1 MNIFKTSILLV
12 VVLFLGKITS
22 AQNVVKVVKDPRA
35 KKIDVLINNKLFT
48 SFLYPD
54 SIEKPFLYPV
64 YTVNQTDVTRGF
76 PLNPKPGDPTDHP
89 HHIGIWFNY
98 ENVNGL
104 DFWNNSYAIPA
115 DKKSKY
121 GWIKTDKILQI
132 ANGQKGII
140 TYHANWTN
148 QQNVT
153 LLSETTNLEFS
164 ASGNS
169 RIIDRITTLTAAMDV
184 TFADVK
190 DGMLGMRLAHELQIP
205 TDKDQKFTDNKGN
218 ITIVKGGTDKVANGN
233 YLSST
238 GKIGDDVWSSRAK
251 WCKVYGKMG
260 NDSVS
265 IAIIDHP
272 KNVNYPTFWHARGYG
287 LFAANPLGEKIFTNG
302 KSEKNLKLKKGE
314 AVTFKYRIVVNADQK
329 TLSSEKINQLA
340 NAFNQ

>member
-1 MNIFKTSILLV
+1 MNLFKTCFLLAVIL
-12 VVLFLGKITS
+12 FFGEITF
-22 AQNVVKVVKDPRA
+22 AQNDVKVIKDPKA

-115 DKKSKY
+115 DKKNKY
-121 GWIKTDKILQI
+121 GWIKTDQILQTS
-132 ANGQKGII
+132 NGNKGII
-140 TYHANWTN
+140 AYHANWTN
-148 QQNVT
+148 QQNVP
-153 LLSETTNLEFS
+153 LLSETTRLEFS
-164 ASGNS
+164 ADGNS
-169 RIIDRITTLTAAMDV
+169 RIIDRITTLTASMDV
-184 TFADVK
+184 NFNDVK

-218 ITIVKGGTDKVANGN
+218 VTIVKGGTDKVANGN
-233 YLSST
+233 YLSSE
-238 GKIGDDVWSSRAK
+238 GKTGDDVWGTRAA

-287 LFAANPLGEKIFTNG
+287 LFAANPLGEKVFTNG

-314 AVTFKYRIVVNADQK
+314 AITFKYRIVINADQK
-329 TLSSEKINQLA
+329 SLSSEAINQFA
-340 NAFNQ
+340 NTFK